1 MLKSVLQQLGGL
13 AIGWILFI
21 GFIIVFGGI
30 MREINKKRK
39 P

>member
-21 GFIIVFGGI
+21 GFFIVFGGI
-30 MREINKKRK
+30 MREITKKK
-39 P
+39 K

>member
-21 GFIIVFGGI
+21 GFFIVFGGI
-30 MREINKKRK
+30 MREVNKKRK
-39 P
+39 Q